1 MYGHLPVLLNEVVS
15 FLDPRPGQHFIDAT
29 LGAGGHTRALLE
41 ATSPDGRV
49 LALDMDSSTLDRA
62 RLELQSFGSRLM
74 LVHANF
80 KDIAAVAASSAEQRF
95 LMSDGILA
103 DIGIS
108 SMMVDD
114 PERGFSF
121 MRGGP
126 LDMRMDRSQA
136 LTASDIVNTA
146 SERDLA
152 DIIFNYGE
160 ERRSRPIARSIVRS
174 RPLSTTTDLAS
185 AVSRVLGGPRYG
197 KIHPSTRTFQAL
209 RIAVNGE
216 LDSLKDFLNAA
227 PQCLKPGGRLGVIT
241 FHSLEDRIVKNAFRA
256 LPGGKVLTKKVVTAS
271 ESELESNPRSR
282 SAKLRVWEKSHG
294 D

>member
-1 MYGHLPVLLNEVVS
+1 MYGHLPVLLNEVVN

-62 RLELQSFGSRLM
+62 RLELQSFGSRLI

-80 KDIAAVAASSAEQRF
+80 KDIAVVAASLTESRF

-121 MRGGP
+121 MREGP
-126 LDMRMDRSQA
+126 LDMRMDRSQT

-174 RPLSTTTDLAS
+174 RPLNTTTDLAS

-271 ESELESNPRSR
+271 ESELQSNPRSR